1 MSAYK
6 LLKHLLL
13 PHESNNRK
21 AKFIHTSTLWLLV
34 LFIAGFQLVLNSLPA
49 KLPSVLGYA
58 ASISP
63 TEVVKLT
70 NDQRAAAGL
79 SPLTE
84 NKSLSNAA
92 LAKGQDMLSKGYWA
106 HFAPDGTTP
115 WSFFL
120 NFGYKYQFAGE
131 NLARDFSNAQGAVSA
146 WMNSATHKE
155 NILNPKYKEIGIGV
169 VEGNLSGV
177 DTTIIVQFFGSPLIG
192 APNIPIARA
201 ATNAPSINSAP
212 TFRPS
217 PKPQITASPSPT
229 VQPTLAPT
237 LTPTPAWIYAESSS
251 GSPVYIASSNTGKPK
266 ISPFATTRGM
276 GLIVTAVVLIVL
288 AIDLIIVRRQ
298 RIVRIGGRTLA
309 HLAYLSMVLAV
320 LLILKAG
327 QII

>member
-1 MSAYK
+1 MSAFNF
-6 LLKHLLL
+6 LKHLLL

-21 AKFIHTSTLWLLV
+21 AKILHSSSLWLIV
-34 LFIAGFQLVLNSLPA
+34 LFVAGFQIVLNSFTY
-49 KLPSVLGYA
+49 KYPSVLGYA
-58 ASISP
+58 ANISAA
-63 TEVVKLT
+63 EVIKLT

-79 SPLTE
+79 SPLSG
-84 NKSLSNAA
+84 NRNLDSAA

-120 NFGYKYQFAGE
+120 QFGYRYQFAGE

-169 VEGNLSGV
+169 VEGNLGGT
-177 DTTIIVQFFGSPLIG
+177 DTTIIVQFFGAPLIG

-201 ATNAPSINSAP
+201 ATVAPTANLNPTVKPSIKPRA
-212 TFRPS
+212 S
-217 PKPQITASPSPT
+217 PVPSPT
-229 VQPTLAPT
+229 ITPSPIPA
-237 LTPTPAWIYAESSS
+237 TPTPAWVSAESSPDS
-251 GSPVYIASSNTGKPK
+251 LVYIASSNTNKLK
-266 ISPFATTRGM
+266 ISPFTTTRGM
-276 GLIVTAVVLIVL
+276 GLTITAVVLIVL
-288 AIDLIIVRRQ
+288 SIDLIIVKRQ

-320 LLILKAG
+320 ILILKAG